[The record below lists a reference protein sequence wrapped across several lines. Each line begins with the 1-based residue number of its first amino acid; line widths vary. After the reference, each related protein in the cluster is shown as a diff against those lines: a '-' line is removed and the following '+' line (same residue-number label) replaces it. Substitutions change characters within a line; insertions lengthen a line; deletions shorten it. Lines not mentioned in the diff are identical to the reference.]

1 MSNRRSKLYR
11 TLSLFVVLILVAGA
25 AAGPIMSNVEQ
36 PKYKTVTSDGPIEIR
51 EYEPIIAAE
60 VDVTGERFA
69 AIREGFRVMAV
80 YIFGDNK
87 PRAKIAMTA
96 PVEQQSQKIAMTAP
110 FTRQSKDGN
119 STVRFIMPKS

>member
-11 TLSLFVVLILVAGA
+11 TLPLFVVLILVAGA
-25 AAGPIMSNVEQ
+25 AAGPIMSNVGQ

-80 YIFGDNK
+80 HFRRQQAASQNRDDGA
-87 PRAKIAMTA
+87 RRTA
-96 PVEQQSQKIAMTAP
+96 VSEDRYDRPLHEAV
-110 FTRQSKDGN
+110 
-119 STVRFIMPKS
+119 